1 MFFVYIIE
9 TDNGTYYT
17 GMTNNLARRFKEH
30 LSGNSHAAKY
40 LKAHK
45 PLYVVYLA
53 KCSTRGDALRLEHRL
68 KDDYKFKMECIDTR
82 RDIREV
88 IETEESY
95 Q

>member
-1 MFFVYIIE
+1 MYSVYIIE

-17 GMTNNLARRFKEH
+17 GMTNDIVRRFKEH

-45 PLYVVYLA
+45 PLYVVYRTDWP
-53 KCSTRGDALRLEHRL
+53 TRGDALRLENRL
-68 KDDYKFKMECIDTR
+68 KNDYKYKMECIGTR

-95 Q
+95 R